1 MILSHV
7 YRRNTGTFTGI
18 LVPVAG
24 IHPLSMERGW
34 MNTGSITGTMA
45 ITGTFTGGIPAVEVP
60 QAAVMTEGW
69 DRI

>member
-1 MILSHV
+1 MILSSD

-45 ITGTFTGGIPAVEVP
+45 ITGAITGGIPALAP
-60 QAAVMTEGW
+60 RPAVVT
-69 DRI
+69 DR